1 MEGTVKVRTTPANP
15 ANNSRTSQNAVKP
28 KFAEPGKAEV
38 RSKGLSSTGVDN
50 ERQRLRRISLDDQGE
65 AEAEAEA
72 EGVAVSV
79 VSRALFSGA

>member
-1 MEGTVKVRTTPANP
+1 
-15 ANNSRTSQNAVKP
+15 
-28 KFAEPGKAEV
+28 
-38 RSKGLSSTGVDN
+38 VDN